1 MTERKRK
8 LMMTGSKRCVRY
20 RTDLPLPE
28 MRFNSALRL
37 EHATTMASYVGAHP
51 DFSVR
56 ERSELEAVV
65 KTHPA
70 GQFYT
75 RGYGVPGRRAQP
87 VCRKGSMLPPDQ
99 PVLLGAHQDTFSL
112 PAGQLTTLASRPP

>member
-1 MTERKRK
+1 
-8 LMMTGSKRCVRY
+8 MMTGSKRCGRY

-28 MRFNSALRL
+28 MRFNSALKP
-37 EHATTMASYVGAHP
+37 EHAPTMASYVGAYP

-56 ERSELEAVV
+56 EQSELEAVV
-65 KTHPA
+65 KARPA

-75 RGYGVPGRRAQP
+75 RGYGVPGRRTQV

-99 PVLLGAHQDTFSL
+99 PVLLGTHQVTFRC
-112 PAGQLTTLASRPP
+112 RPSS

>member
-1 MTERKRK
+1 
-8 LMMTGSKRCVRY
+8 MMTGSKRCGRC

-28 MRFNSALRL
+28 MRFNSALKL
-37 EHATTMASYVGAHP
+37 EHATTMASYVGAYP

-65 KTHPA
+65 KARPA

-75 RGYGVPGRRAQP
+75 RGYGVSGRHTP
-87 VCRKGSMLPPDQ
+87 LVCRKGSVLPPD
-99 PVLLGAHQDTFSL
+99 
-112 PAGQLTTLASRPP
+112 

>member
-1 MTERKRK
+1 
-8 LMMTGSKRCVRY
+8 MMTGSKRCRRC

-28 MRFNSALRL
+28 MRFNSALKL

-65 KTHPA
+65 KARPA
-70 GQFYT
+70 GQFHT
-75 RGYGVPGRRAQP
+75 RGYGVPGRRTQL
-87 VCRKGSMLPPDQ
+87 VCGKGSMRPPDQ
-99 PVLLGAHQDTFSL
+99 PVLLVL
-112 PAGQLTTLASRPP
+112 IRRPFRCCPSS